1 MLPSLLHSHEL
12 KDRILWFD
20 GDSSMSADR
29 MAEVLLS
36 GKSIDGIHPLEIDA
50 SVKKYN
56 MYTDN
61 HLTLKNDIKPYDFS
75 YTIPEE
81 YQNINLQKYIL
92 TKLLEVV
99 KRDEIINKEAIEAR
113 ISRVMEELKLF
124 KEYNMENLV
133 RTTIYIVDQFDK
145 NSVVWGTGR
154 GSSCACYCFYLI
166 GLHEVDS
173 IFYDL
178 ALNEF
183 FR

>member
-1 MLPSLLHSHEL
+1 MSPSLHHSLEL

-29 MAEVLLS
+29 MAEILLS
-36 GKSIDGIHPLEIDA
+36 GKSIEGIHPLEIDT

-61 HLTLKNDIKPYDFS
+61 HLTLKEDVRVFDLS
-75 YTIPEE
+75 YKIPEE

-92 TKLLEVV
+92 NKLLDVV
-99 KRDEIINKEAIEAR
+99 NRDQITDKDAIEAR
-113 ISRVMEELKLF
+113 ISRVMTELKLF
-124 KEYNMENLV
+124 KEYDMENLV
-133 RTTIYIVDQFDK
+133 RTTIYIVDKFEE
-145 NSVVWGTGR
+145 NSIVWGTGR